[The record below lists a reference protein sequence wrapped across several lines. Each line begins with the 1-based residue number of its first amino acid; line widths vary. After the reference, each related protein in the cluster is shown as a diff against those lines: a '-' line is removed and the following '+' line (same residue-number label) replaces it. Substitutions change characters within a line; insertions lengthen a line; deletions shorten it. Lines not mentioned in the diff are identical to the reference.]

1 MGQINLIKTSCR
13 NLKSLFFRIIFCLLS
28 LFRRLCRRNVSK
40 AYLILKHD
48 GLGDLV
54 LWTPYSLK
62 LKEHIHRQNGTMILA
77 VANFN
82 VEIARHLHL
91 ADIVI
96 SIPVYQGS
104 SLKYLRD
111 RLKFYY
117 LCGTAKFE
125 KIAQATLSNAAVAG
139 YLIDPLTAGE
149 KLSLRDPTN
158 KESGLERFFDH
169 LVDTGDETIHGRY
182 QLFFKALTGVE
193 CGSLSPVCVEE
204 LSEIA
209 GSSQNEEDYIT
220 VCIGGS
226 LPQKR
231 WPWRYWSEL
240 LREICHIFQGS
251 VLIIGD
257 SSQGEGAEKIIASL
271 PQYTRIINCCGTYR
285 AVQLYPLLRNAKFNV
300 SMDTGPAHIAAAVGG
315 TVFVICGNGDRGIFF
330 PYPREYG
337 EGENVFSIFPPELG
351 CSRCRNLDAECLQLP
366 TFRCI
371 SEVSPGQVFNAVN
384 EFLRSR
390 KEC

>member
-62 LKEHIHRQNGTMILA
+62 LKEYIHRQNGTMILA
-77 VANFN
+77 VADFN

-139 YLIDPLTAGE
+139 YLIEPLTAGE

-158 KESGLERFFDH
+158 KESRLERFFDH

-193 CGSLSPVCVEE
+193 CGSLSPVCIEE
-204 LSEIA
+204 FSEIA
-209 GSSQNEEDYIT
+209 GSSQNEEEYIT
-220 VCIGGS
+220 VCIGAS
-226 LPQKR
+226 QPQRR
-231 WPWRYWSEL
+231 WPVECWSKL
-240 LREICHIFQGS
+240 LRKIFQIFQGH

-257 SSQGEGAEKIIASL
+257 STQWDDAEKIIASL
-271 PQYTRIINCCGTYR
+271 PEYSSIINCCGTCKI
-285 AVQLYPLLRNAKFNV
+285 VQLYPLLRKAKFTV
-300 SMDTGPAHIAAAVGG
+300 SMETGPAHIAAAVGG
-315 TVFVICGNGDRGIFF
+315 TVFVICGNGDRGTFF
-330 PYPREYG
+330 PYPREHG
-337 EGENVFSIFPPELG
+337 EGEMFFLYFL
-351 CSRCRNLDAECLQLP
+351 RNWDVPDAEILMLSVCSCPHSAAFQQLP
-366 TFRCI
+366 PSMCL
-371 SEVSPGQVFNAVN
+371 VQ
-384 EFLRSR
+384 
-390 KEC
+390 